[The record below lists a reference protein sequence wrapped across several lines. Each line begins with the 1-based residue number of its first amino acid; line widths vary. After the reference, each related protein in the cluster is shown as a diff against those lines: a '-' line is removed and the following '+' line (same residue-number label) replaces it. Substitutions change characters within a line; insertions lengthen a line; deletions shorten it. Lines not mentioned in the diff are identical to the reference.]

1 MPDKPA
7 ARESRREELR
17 TGFHRDLQKIE
28 DIVVQLFALVSEGL
42 AGATDALLAGDRDAA
57 RALVESDQLVDD
69 LYGEVERLVQYQFAL
84 QAPMARDLRF
94 LISVLRV
101 VPELERS
108 GDLAEHIA
116 QRAAHGLNAEL
127 TPRVRGLIEQ
137 MGRTGV
143 EMWRAAAD
151 AWVERDPEAG
161 ERLERKDDELDDLH
175 SSLTAELVSGKVS
188 VPVAL
193 EMALVGRFYERLG
206 DHAVNVANRVGYLA
220 RGEA

>member
-1 MPDKPA
+1 V
-7 ARESRREELR
+7 REELR

-28 DIVVQLFALVSEGL
+28 DTVVQLFALVGEGL
-42 AGATDALLAGDRDAA
+42 AGATDALLAGDRAAA
-57 RALVESDQLVDD
+57 RALVDSDQLVDD

-94 LISVLRV
+94 LITVLRV

-137 MGRTGV
+137 MGKSGV

-161 ERLERKDDELDDLH
+161 DRLERKDDELDDLH

-206 DHAVNVANRVGYLA
+206 DHAVNVANRVRYLA
-220 RGEA
+220 RGED